1 MVGKTRN
8 LAVTGIDRFSCRV
21 LTEKKGLRGNGSNV
35 KGRNNSTEGV
45 DEIPVGLEKRSVT
58 SLLGDVLRASE
69 VDVYGIAMG
78 LHDFGRCEELFWVV
92 CAELDDERP
101 VFGSAFFAQSD
112 VETLFTVGFL

>member
-21 LTEKKGLRGNGSNV
+21 LTEKRLRV
-35 KGRNNSTEGV
+35 TLFACERENNSTEGV
-45 DEIPVGLEKRSVT
+45 DEIPVILEKRSVT

-69 VDVYGIAMG
+69 VDIYGIAMG
-78 LHDFGRCEELFWVV
+78 LDDFGRCEELFWVV

-112 VETLFTVGFL
+112 VEILFTVGFL